1 MSMQD
6 LLSTG
11 PVPWGGVGGV
21 TPPQRL
27 ILAIQS
33 VKSNFRSVNFLK
45 IFVTSTRYI
54 VAYTPIQKF
63 PGAGPDCLQY
73 IRNLTL

>member
-1 MSMQD
+1 MEKK
-6 LLSTG
+6 LLVLSG
-11 PVPWGGVGGV
+11 PVPWEGVGGV

-45 IFVTSTRYI
+45 IFV
-54 VAYTPIQKF
+54 
-63 PGAGPDCLQY
+63 
-73 IRNLTL
+73 